1 MKKVFALMMAAIML
15 ISCLAL
21 AACSSTRASSA
32 AIGKKTAGEPI
43 RYGDANGDGSADMK
57 DVLIIRR
64 YIAGEPIMID
74 LAAADINRDGS
85 VDMKDVLKLRRCI
98 ANMDEW
104 PTDELPD
111 ESSDGS
117 AESQET
123 SPLNPS
129 TPSEE
134 PGESEGSLDPDA
146 SDVSETT
153 LPPRTSTVRSTTQ
166 STYHEPIDFSG
177 DPQIDFISGTETMGV
192 WWWNLADGMKL
203 DTREKYLDYLKY
215 NHVSEIYYYCYDAIT
230 TPNRRSEVHEF
241 VQSAMTRGMRVSFMY
256 DDPMSIKEDNTYVTD
271 KLVPNY
277 LAYKEE
283 YPLDAVYGLHLDVEP
298 KRNQLQDYVDNFLVA
313 EIAPAREQGVFI
325 ELDVNINYGSVNL
338 SYNGE
343 SQNFYDIV
351 AQNCDTI
358 SLMAYRT
365 RSDRIISQT
374 EAPRASA
381 KKYNK
386 KLIFGIEL
394 GDSGEGVGVDFSRSS
409 KTVAYGVLRE
419 VDAALAEMD
428 LPAGYGYAIHH
439 MRAWFNLKN
448 E

>member
-1 MKKVFALMMAAIML
+1 MKKYFSLMLAAAML
-15 ISCLAL
+15 LSCLGL
-21 AACSSTRASSA
+21 AACNGARTSAA
-32 AIGKKTAGEPI
+32 AIGQKLGAAPVL
-43 RYGDANGDGSADMK
+43 YGDANGDGSPDMK
-57 DVLIIRR
+57 DVLAIRR
-64 YIAGEPIMID
+64 FIADETNPID
-74 LAAADINRDGS
+74 QTAADMNADGS
-85 VDMKDVLKLRRCI
+85 VDMKDVLLLRRCI
-98 ANMDEW
+98 AGLDEW
-104 PTDELPD
+104 PVWEEPADSSE
-111 ESSDGS
+111 ES
-117 AESQET
+117 ETSQET

-129 TPSEE
+129 VPSDD
-134 PGESEGSLDPDA
+134 PVESEDSIDPDA

-166 STYHEPIDFSG
+166 STYHEPISFDG

-192 WWWNLADGMKL
+192 WWWNLADGLKL
-203 DTREKYLDYLKY
+203 ETREKYLDYLVY

-230 TPNRRSEVHEF
+230 TPNRRSETHEF
-241 VQSAMTRGMRVSFMY
+241 VQSAMSRGMRVSFMY
-256 DDPMSIKEDNTYVTD
+256 DDPNSIKEDNTYVTD

-283 YPLDAVYGLHLDVEP
+283 WPADAVYGLHLDVEP
-298 KRNQLQDYVDNFLVA
+298 RRNQLQAYVDNFLVA
-313 EIAPAREQGVFI
+313 EIAPARAQGIFV
-325 ELDVNINYGSVNL
+325 ELDVNINYGSVFLN
-338 SYNGE
+338 YNGE

-365 RSDRIISQT
+365 RSDRIFDGT
-374 EAPRASA
+374 AAARASA
-381 KKYNK
+381 KKFNK

-409 KTVAYGVLRE
+409 KTVAYGVLKE
-419 VDAALAEMD
+419 VDALLAAED